1 MKVNKMLLLFALS
14 LLLLSAATPPP
25 ASAAPAAT
33 VQIVLTFTND
43 TTMFSR
49 EMGDGQVKNG
59 VTYMPASMVSAAG
72 IEMKWEASGKRA
84 VFSGWEKSFTVQLG
98 SRTGVLDGKKTDI
111 GGTPYM
117 YNKEL
122 YVPVKFIVSALEGG
136 PVQWDSRKN
145 IIQANDLHIYR
156 GYSKSF
162 GGSVYSVSL
171 DSGEL
176 YISSG
181 QQAKRKLASLG
192 SGLDVVDFSFE
203 KTPAGLTVL
212 RVSNNYGEPHIHQ
225 EYYTFILKNGMILRQ
240 SHTDFHTTFS
250 EPALWS
256 DGKLVLNDGQTL
268 RLIEDGSGAVSETIH
283 LPRLMGNTVTKNV
296 YYNVEAVY
304 SDILL
309 VRPGD
314 TAFLTLVNRSTGA
327 QTLLYKELVDADRQR
342 VLEQT
347 DAMFPGDYIRLTGRS
362 GNTLT
367 FTGYNTGG
375 KKQTYTYTL
384 PAGK

>member
-1 MKVNKMLLLFALS
+1 MRVKKLLLLSALS

-25 ASAAPAAT
+25 ALAAPSPT
-33 VQIVLTFTND
+33 TQVLLTFSNGYTLSSD
-43 TTMFSR
+43 ER
-49 EMGDGQVKNG
+49 GGGQVKNG
-59 VTYMPASMVSAAG
+59 VSYMPAWMVGEAG
-72 IEMKWEASGKRA
+72 IKIKWETSGKRA

-98 SRTGVLDGKKTDI
+98 SRTGVLDGKKIDI
-111 GGTPYM
+111 GGIPYM

-122 YVPVKFIVSALEGG
+122 YIPVKFIVSALEGG
-136 PVQWDSRKN
+136 PVQWDSKN
-145 IIQANDLHIYR
+145 NVIQATGLHMYR
-156 GYSKSF
+156 SYSESF
-162 GGSVYSVSL
+162 GGYVYSVSP

-181 QQAKRKLASLG
+181 KNAKRKLASLH
-192 SGLDVVDFSFE
+192 SGLDVVDLIFE
-203 KTPAGLTVL
+203 QTPAGLTLL

-225 EYYTFILKNGMILRQ
+225 EYYTFLLKNGSILRQ
-240 SHTDFHTTFS
+240 GHTDFHTTFGD
-250 EPALWS
+250 PALWT

-268 RLIEDGSGAVSETIH
+268 RLIEDGSGAVSETIN
-283 LPRLMGNTVTKNV
+283 LTRLMGSTVTKNV

-304 SDILL
+304 PDILL

-327 QTLLYKELVDADRQR
+327 QTVLYKELVDANRQH

-367 FTGYNTGG
+367 FTGYNNVG
-375 KKQTYTYTL
+375 KDQVYTYTL

>member
-1 MKVNKMLLLFALS
+1 MKVKKLLLLSALS

-25 ASAAPAAT
+25 ASAASPAT
-33 VQIVLTFTND
+33 VQVMLTYNNG
-43 TTMFSR
+43 TTLSTAA
-49 EMGDGQVKNG
+49 MGDGQVKNG
-59 VTYMPASMVSAAG
+59 IAYMPASMVSAAG
-72 IEMKWEASGKRA
+72 IEIKWEASGKRA

-98 SRTGVLDGKKTDI
+98 SRTGVLDGKKIDI
-111 GGTPYM
+111 GGIPYM

-136 PVQWDSRKN
+136 PVRWDTKKN
-145 IIQANDLHIYR
+145 IIQANRLHIYR
-156 GYSKSF
+156 GYSESF

-181 QQAKRKLASLG
+181 KNVKRKLASLG
-192 SGLDVVDFSFE
+192 SGLDVVDFTFE
-203 KTPAGLTVL
+203 QTPGGLTVL
-212 RVSNNYGEPHIHQ
+212 RVGNNYGEPHIYNG
-225 EYYTFILKNGMILRQ
+225 YYTFILKNGMIIRQ

-268 RLIEDGSGAVSETIH
+268 RLIEDGSGAVSETIN
-283 LPRLMGNTVTKNV
+283 LTRLMGSTVTKNV

-327 QTLLYKELVDADRQR
+327 RTLLYKELVDADRQR

-347 DAMFPGDYIRLTGRS
+347 DGMFPGDYIRLTGRS

-375 KKQTYTYTL
+375 KDQTYTYTL